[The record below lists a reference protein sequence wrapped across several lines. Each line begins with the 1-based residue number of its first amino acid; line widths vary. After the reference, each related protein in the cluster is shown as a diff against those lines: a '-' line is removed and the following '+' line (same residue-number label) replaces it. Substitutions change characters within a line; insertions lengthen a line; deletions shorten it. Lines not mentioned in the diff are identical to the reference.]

1 MNWFQE
7 AGMAIARDFS
17 DLAEAASVAKVVVR
31 LLVAAILG
39 GLIGF
44 ERESAGKSAGMR
56 THMLVAMGAAIF
68 VMVPQLLGAE
78 GADITRVIQG
88 LVAGIGFLGAG
99 AILNKGDDARGLTTA
114 ASIWL
119 TAAVGMAAGLGRE
132 ALAVVSTLLALVVLA
147 VIPRLAMN
155 FQKESPAPPASDNP
169 SESTPASPQTPKAPP
184 KDTPKDTPKNT
195 STKRKNS

>member
-44 ERESAGKSAGMR
+44 ERESARKSAGMR

-78 GADITRVIQG
+78 GADNTRVIQG

-132 ALAVVSTLLALVVLA
+132 TLAVVSTLLALVVLA

-155 FQKESPAPPASDNP
+155 F
-169 SESTPASPQTPKAPP
+169 
-184 KDTPKDTPKNT
+184 
-195 STKRKNS
+195 